1 MLVNQDKSTGKLFM
15 SRLMPS
21 QLTPELELMLASAIE
36 RKYPAKDFIVRAGE
50 KPISLYF
57 ITEGSVTVY
66 VEDDTGDELI
76 LAYLGPGKFFGELGL
91 FGNKEVRS
99 AWIRARTDCKIAS
112 ISYDKFH
119 ALCKENHE
127 LWMQLGGQIA
137 DRLRETSSK
146 LGQLA
151 FLDVT
156 GRVARAI
163 LDLAKDSE
171 AITHPDGM
179 MIKISREELGKI
191 VNCSREMAGKVLKN
205 LEGQGLLQI
214 DGRSIVVN
222 GTR

>member
-1 MLVNQDKSTGKLFM
+1 M
-15 SRLMPS
+15 SRLLPS
-21 QLTPELELMLASAIE
+21 QITPELEVMLANSIE

-50 KPISLYF
+50 KPNLLYF

-66 VEDDTGDELI
+66 VEDETGDELI

-91 FGNKEVRS
+91 FGNQEVRS

-112 ISYDKFH
+112 ISYDKFQN
-119 ALCKENHE
+119 LCKERHE

-137 DRLRETSSK
+137 DRLRETSAK
-146 LGQLA
+146 LGRLA

-156 GRVARAI
+156 GRVARTI

-205 LEGQGLLQI
+205 IEGQGLIQI

>member
-1 MLVNQDKSTGKLFM
+1 M
-15 SRLMPS
+15 SRLLPS
-21 QLTPELELMLASAIE
+21 QITPELELMLENAIE
-36 RKYPAKDFIVRAGE
+36 RKHSAKDFIVRAGE
-50 KPISLYF
+50 KPKYLYF
-57 ITEGSVTVY
+57 ITAGSVTVY
-66 VEDDTGDELI
+66 VEDETGDELI
-76 LAYLGPGKFFGELGL
+76 LAYLGPGNFFGELGL
-91 FGNKEVRS
+91 FGNQEVRS

-112 ISYDKFH
+112 ISYNKFLG
-119 ALCKENHE
+119 LCKEHHD
-127 LWMQLGGQIA
+127 LWMQLGSQIA

-156 GRVARAI
+156 GRIARAI
-163 LDLAKDSE
+163 LELANDSE

-205 LEGQGLLQI
+205 LEGQGLIQI
-214 DGRSIVVN
+214 DGRSLVVN

>member
-1 MLVNQDKSTGKLFM
+1 M
-15 SRLMPS
+15 SRLLPS
-21 QLTPELELMLASAIE
+21 QITPELEVMLANSIE

-50 KPISLYF
+50 KPNLLYF

-66 VEDDTGDELI
+66 VEDETGDELI

-91 FGNKEVRS
+91 FGNQEVRS

-119 ALCKENHE
+119 NLCKERHE

-137 DRLRETSSK
+137 DRLRETSAK
-146 LGQLA
+146 LGRLA

-156 GRVARAI
+156 GRVARTI

-205 LEGQGLLQI
+205 IEGQGLIQI

>member
-1 MLVNQDKSTGKLFM
+1 M
-15 SRLMPS
+15 SRLLPS
-21 QLTPELELMLASAIE
+21 QITPELEIMLSNSIE

-50 KPISLYF
+50 KPNSLYF

-66 VEDDTGDELI
+66 VEDESGDELI
-76 LAYLGPGKFFGELGL
+76 LAYLGPGSFFGELGL
-91 FGNKEVRS
+91 FGNQEVRS
-99 AWIRARTDCKIAS
+99 AWIRARTECKIAS
-112 ISYDKFH
+112 ISYDKFL
-119 ALCKENHE
+119 ALCRDNPE
-127 LWMQLGGQIA
+127 LWMHLGGQIA

-146 LGQLA
+146 LGRLA

-156 GRVARAI
+156 GRIARAI

-179 MIKISREELGKI
+179 MIKISREELGKL

-205 LEGQGLLQI
+205 IEGQGLIQI
-214 DGRSIVVN
+214 DGRSIIVN

>member
-1 MLVNQDKSTGKLFM
+1 M
-15 SRLMPS
+15 SRLLPS
-21 QLTPELELMLASAIE
+21 QITPELEVMLANSIE

-50 KPISLYF
+50 KPSLLYF

-91 FGNKEVRS
+91 FGNQEVRS

-119 ALCKENHE
+119 NLCKERHE

-137 DRLRETSSK
+137 DRLRETSAK
-146 LGQLA
+146 LGRLA

-156 GRVARAI
+156 GRVARTI

-205 LEGQGLLQI
+205 IEGQGLIQI

>member
-1 MLVNQDKSTGKLFM
+1 M
-15 SRLMPS
+15 SRLLPS
-21 QLTPELELMLASAIE
+21 QITPELEVMLANSIE

-50 KPISLYF
+50 KPNLLYF

-91 FGNKEVRS
+91 FGNQEVRS

-119 ALCKENHE
+119 NLCKERHE
-127 LWMQLGGQIA
+127 LWMQLGSQIA
-137 DRLRETSSK
+137 DRLRETSAK
-146 LGQLA
+146 LGRLA

-156 GRVARAI
+156 GRVARTI

-205 LEGQGLLQI
+205 IEGQGLIQI